1 MEHSL
6 IEEIRQANNI
16 VDVISSYIPIK
27 RSGSSFKALCPFHD
41 DKHPSMMISPQKQI
55 FKCFVCGKGGNV
67 FTFVQE
73 YEHISFIEAVHKLAE
88 RVGITI
94 EETKQTK
101 VVRTRNQLLLEA
113 YDETKSYFK
122 DNLSNFGDSVTEY
135 LINRGIEKDVIDNFD
150 IGYSLNS
157 FNGLKNHLLKKHF
170 GTDILK
176 ESGLFGFNQNGAF
189 DLFRERLMF
198 PIHSSSGKVVAFGG
212 RKLSEDQPG
221 GKYINSPTTPLYTKG
236 KELYGFF
243 LTKFEINKL
252 DYAIVC
258 EGYMDFLR
266 LYSSGFKNCVASL
279 GTALTE
285 EQLKLLKQFS
295 SRIFLAYDGD
305 DAGIKAAIRG
315 AIIALGTGFK
325 PYIIEFPEG
334 EDPDSYLLKM
344 GNDSFRSLI
353 DKALPFIDFY
363 SLTDKIKLDKKGRL
377 NELLQVFNSI
387 SDEIAKDLLVK
398 EISDSFKVKESSI
411 RKSLSGK
418 NRQRK
423 SSEHEVRNESV
434 TKFTEEKYVL
444 IATINENLYEHLL
457 EEVDE
462 SYFFVEKYR
471 KIFDFINVNYNDIMG
486 INEPSAIL
494 NLTEDPELLS
504 TLSELIYE
512 ESPIAPID
520 KFIIE
525 MKLRKLK
532 EDFDVVSNKITQ
544 DPDNQSLYTEKEYL
558 RTQIRLL
565 GSQVIS
571 KTLQ

>member
-1 MEHSL
+1 MEQSL

-27 RSGSSFKALCPFHD
+27 KSGASFKALCPFHD

-73 YEHISFIEAVHKLAE
+73 YEKITFMEAVRKLAE

-94 EETKQTK
+94 KETKQAK
-101 VVRTRNQLLLEA
+101 VVRTRNQLLLEV
-113 YDETKSYFK
+113 YDSTKEYFK
-122 DNLSNFGDSVTEY
+122 NNLHKFGDSVLEY
-135 LINRGIEKDVIDNFD
+135 LVNRGIDKDVITNFD

-157 FNGLKNHLLKKHF
+157 FTGLKSYLLKQHF

-198 PIHSSSGKVVAFGG
+198 PIHSASGKVVAFGG
-212 RKLSEDQPG
+212 RKLSDDQPG

-236 KELYGFF
+236 RELYGFF

-266 LYSSGFKNCVASL
+266 LYSSGYKNCVASL

-285 EQLKLLKQFS
+285 DQLKLLKQFS
-295 SRIFLAYDGD
+295 TRIYMAYDGD
-305 DAGIKAAIRG
+305 DAGVKAAIRG
-315 AIIALGTGFK
+315 ATIALGAGFK
-325 PYIIEFPEG
+325 PFIIEMPTG
-334 EDPDSYLLKM
+334 EDPDSFLLKN
-344 GNDSFRSLI
+344 GNESFKTLI
-353 DKALPFIDFY
+353 EKALPFVEFY
-363 SLTDKIKLDKKGRL
+363 SSTSKIKLDKKGRI
-377 NELLQVFNSI
+377 NDLLQVLNSI
-387 SDEIAKDLLVK
+387 SDEIAKDLLIK

-418 NRQRK
+418 SRRRDEPQQENK
-423 SSEHEVRNESV
+423 SNVVSR
-434 TKFTEEKYVL
+434 FTEEKYAL
-444 IATINENLYEHLL
+444 IAALNGNLFEHLL

-471 KIFDFINVNYNDIMG
+471 NIFDFINMNYNDIIG

-494 NLTEDPELLS
+494 NLTTDPEILS

-512 ESPIAPID
+512 ESPKAPID

-525 MKLRKLK
+525 MKLRRLK
-532 EDFDVVSNKITQ
+532 EDFEVVSNKIALN
-544 DPDNQSLYTEKEYL
+544 PDDTELYKEKEYI

-565 GSQVIS
+565 GAQVIS
-571 KTLQ
+571 KTLH